1 MRIMIRKG
9 GKGSG
14 STQSAASIGVFVTT
28 RKCPRM
34 VEPAISIR
42 TMQAVRSDSAT
53 DLINPSKLMSL
64 LTTDKRRTANVP
76 ALPASVGVK
85 KPHDIPPVTMMKIR
99 ITHITSLS
107 DTHLSF
113 HDDFSPLGP
122 NNGSILHH
130 PYMMKI
136 NNKET
141 ISPGTGAARNNL
153 PMDVSVIIP
162 NTIRVTLGGMR
173 LPRVPETA
181 MIPVESFLL

>member
-9 GKGSG
+9 GKGSCP
-14 STQSAASIGVFVTT
+14 TQPAASIGIFVTT

-64 LTTDKRRTANVP
+64 LAMDKRRTANVP

-85 KPHDIPPVTMMKIR
+85 KPHDIPPVTTKKIR
-99 ITHITSLS
+99 MTHITSLS
-107 DTHLSF
+107 DIHLSF
-113 HDDFSPLGP
+113 HVDLSPLGP
-122 NNGSILHH
+122 NKGSILHH
-130 PYMMKI
+130 PYMMKT

-141 ISPGTGAARNNL
+141 ITPGTVAARK
-153 PMDVSVIIP
+153 
-162 NTIRVTLGGMR
+162 
-173 LPRVPETA
+173 
-181 MIPVESFLL
+181 